1 MGLELGLGP
10 GLYNK
15 TLSLFRSTNDEKSQ
29 FIDLQNR
36 LPNIP
41 VFGWLSMKNM
51 TDDGGARCSEYPR
64 LSDLHYNNK
73 YWQMFQFLS
82 VNPKTNVTSDMNF
95 YLFGAYLDNRTLL
108 GKLKKL

>member
-1 MGLELGLGP
+1 M
-10 GLYNK
+10 
-15 TLSLFRSTNDEKSQ
+15 KSQ
-29 FIDLQNR
+29 FSDLQNR

-73 YWQMFQFLS
+73 YWQIFKFS
-82 VNPKTNVTSDMNF
+82 DKNPETKTLDVTF
-95 YLFGAYLDNRTLL
+95 YLYGAYFDNRALL
-108 GKLKKL
+108 PNGPLIRVLSMVHSRC

>member
-1 MGLELGLGP
+1 M
-10 GLYNK
+10 
-15 TLSLFRSTNDEKSQ
+15 KSQ
-29 FIDLQNR
+29 FSDLQNR

-73 YWQMFQFLS
+73 YWQMFQFQDKNPETNMTLD
-82 VNPKTNVTSDMNF
+82 VNF
-95 YLFGAYLDNRTLL
+95 HLYGAYLDNRTLL
-108 GKLKKL
+108 KGPMIRVLSMVHSR